1 MIVIAAEGVIVHA
14 CAKRIISFAG
24 TLAKGSHSLI
34 STGPIDLTMPSV
46 ADAGEFDVAGPK
58 GEVVN
63 ELVDIERPITK
74 PQSGEDDRKT
84 KVTVRS
90 SQHSIKFMRAKNS
103 EVVHEVMDVFP
114 VELSVVL
121 CNGTNEHMKNRR
133 FRLWNYCRRSS

>member
-1 MIVIAAEGVIVHA
+1 MPAL
-14 CAKRIISFAG
+14 KRIISFAG

-46 ADAGEFDVAGPK
+46 DTREFDVAAPK

-103 EVVHEVMDVFP
+103 EVPH
-114 VELSVVL
+114 
-121 CNGTNEHMKNRR
+121 
-133 FRLWNYCRRSS
+133 